1 MFDLSSHAI
10 EQAELRQI
18 KLETIFKILE
28 NPDSVI
34 EEGNGQLI
42 YQKIENEF
50 NRGNYLYRVF
60 VNSNKNP
67 KLVKTVYKTSKIE
80 KYL

>member
-50 NRGNYLYRVF
+50 NRGNYLYRV
-60 VNSNKNP
+60 
-67 KLVKTVYKTSKIE
+67 L
-80 KYL
+80 